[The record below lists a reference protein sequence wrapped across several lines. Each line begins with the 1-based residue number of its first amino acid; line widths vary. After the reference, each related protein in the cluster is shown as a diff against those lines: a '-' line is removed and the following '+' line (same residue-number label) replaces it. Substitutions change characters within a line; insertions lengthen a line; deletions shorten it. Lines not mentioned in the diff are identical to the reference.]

1 MMSKQKILFIII
13 AALFLISLGINIL
26 KLMPETKNYS
36 NYSAGLAEYNNEEY
50 NEAYHSFGKV
60 SRFSKI
66 KSAAI
71 YRQSLCADR
80 LNDTDTEVK
89 KYKELVRFY
98 PNSELAIRAK
108 YLKAQNYYENKNYKK
123 AQKEFNNILN
133 KYPSTNYATAANFY
147 LGSIELEKFK
157 TLENKSK
164 KQKACKKTLQYFK
177 TYLKKAPDGK
187 FAVNS
192 IGKLVS
198 LGIKLNNEDYMLI
211 TRVYQTNDDFNE
223 AQKYLKYTNFSV
235 SWPYF
240 VKNSYA
246 MKNYAQVRYYTEEGL
261 KNRNNNI
268 ILINEDYDDKIESE
282 NIYKAIDAY
291 LKVSNNPKE
300 SISYLLSIAS
310 PKAKGLDYL
319 LYKNCNNLAVNEQSA
334 CFNTLY
340 YKYPDGQFAAEAL
353 SNIIYSKIRL
363 QEYSQAKRLAKIHLS
378 KFKDANSAPK
388 VMFWLAKTSERMK
401 NYEEARSYYKAL
413 INQYPDDYYAYHA
426 FLNLNRFRKFNLL
439 TLKQNKIEFP
449 YKNSKYELITE
460 LVKVKDYGLLNQ
472 LYSENDFIKSWLLN
486 QQGDFA
492 SSARI
497 ARDAMDKIK
506 VKPNK
511 YDLRWRLVYPIH
523 YYDEIRQS
531 ARIWNNDPTLIL
543 SIIREESYFNPSA
556 KSPVGAR
563 GLMQLMPATASEAAV
578 RAGIILPN
586 YNLLKDPYIN
596 IKLGNVYYSTLK
608 RQLMNKDILA
618 VLAYNGGIGSVSKW
632 KQNLIYEDTDDFIE
646 QIPYPET
653 QNYLKKVY
661 RSYWNYIRI
670 YDGVKF

>member
-1 MMSKQKILFIII
+1 MMSKQKIVFIII
-13 AALFLISLGINIL
+13 ALSFLISLFINIS
-26 KLMPETKNYS
+26 KLMPETNNYK
-36 NYSAGLAEYNNEEY
+36 NYSAGLTEYNNGEY
-50 NEAYHSFGKV
+50 DEAYYSFGKV

-71 YRQSLCADR
+71 YRQALCAGR
-80 LNDTDTEVK
+80 LDDTATEIK
-89 KYKELVRFY
+89 KYKEILRLY
-98 PNSELAIRAK
+98 PNSELALRVK
-108 YLKAQNYYENKNYKK
+108 YLKAQSYYENKNYKK
-123 AQKEFNNILN
+123 AQKEFKNILN
-133 KYPSTNYATAANFY
+133 KNSDTNYATAANFY
-147 LGSIELEKFK
+147 LGSIEA
-157 TLENKSK
+157 ENIQSIGNENK
-164 KQKACKKTLQYFK
+164 KQKAYQKSIQYFK
-177 TYLKKAPDGK
+177 NYLKMAPDGK
-187 FAVNS
+187 FAINS
-192 IGKLVS
+192 VEKLVS
-198 LGIKLNNEDYMLI
+198 LGVKLNNEDYMLI
-211 TRVYQTNDDFNE
+211 TQVYQTNDDFQN

-240 VKNSYA
+240 VKSSYA
-246 MKNYAQVRYYTEEGL
+246 AKNYAQVRYYTEEGL
-261 KNRNNNI
+261 KSKNNNI
-268 ILINEDYDDKIESE
+268 VLINENIDDKIENE

-291 LKVSNNPKE
+291 LKVSKNPKD

-319 LYKNCNNLAVNEQSA
+319 LYKNCNNLAINEQSA

-353 SNIIYSKIRL
+353 SNIIYNKIRR
-363 QEYSQAKRLAKIHLS
+363 QEYAQAKRLAKIHLS
-378 KFKDANSAPK
+378 KFKDTNSAPK

-413 INQYPDDYYAYHA
+413 ISQYPDDYYAYHA
-426 FLNLNRFRKFNLL
+426 FLNLNRFRKFYLL
-439 TLKQNKIEFP
+439 TLKQNKVEFP
-449 YKNSKYELITE
+449 YKKSKYELITE
-460 LVKVKDYGLLNQ
+460 LVKVKDYGLINQ
-472 LYSENDFIKSWLLN
+472 LYSENDFIQSWLLN

-506 VKPNK
+506 IKPNK

-523 YYDEIRQS
+523 YYEEIKQS
-531 ARIWNNDPTLIL
+531 AKIWNNDPTLIL
-543 SIIREESYFNPSA
+543 SIIREESYFNQAA

-563 GLMQLMPATASEAAV
+563 GLMQLMPSTASEAAV

-608 RQLMNKDILA
+608 QRLLNKDILA
-618 VLAYNGGIGSVSKW
+618 VLAYNGGIGSVSRW
-632 KQNLIYEDTDDFIE
+632 KQNLIYEDTDDFVE
-646 QIPYPET
+646 QIPYSET

-661 RSYWNYIRI
+661 RSYWNYLRI
-670 YDGVKF
+670 YDGLKF